1 MRMYR
6 KYERMTTTEFTARYF
21 EEDSELYQLLKD
33 IGYPDMSASII
44 AGAFIAFIDDYW
56 TVKTGMQSW
65 ADVLADNFR
74 QLGGH
79 LHLESKVEKIITKG
93 GAACGIVCNGREYPA
108 DYVLSA
114 SDYKKTF
121 LSLLDDTTLL
131 TEDFKDRIQKAAVSE
146 GFFTVYLG
154 LKIAP
159 EKMREYLKLPHVMYY
174 DFQKGFDIYNAQ
186 DENFFEKT
194 ALWLY
199 STSMLHE
206 GNAPAGKS
214 SLMIQTA
221 VPYHWMNNW
230 GNGDRQI
237 YKKLKD
243 KAKKAL
249 IEKASAVIPDL
260 EKYIEF
266 EDAATPLTYERYT
279 ENTDGA
285 TSAWSWNPRK
295 WYYKDGYNIR
305 VTTPIKNLL
314 ICSCWAHEMGGI
326 PTAIQAPRK
335 CAELIH

>member
-1 MRMYR
+1 
-6 KYERMTTTEFTARYF
+6 
-21 EEDSELYQLLKD
+21 
-33 IGYPDMSASII
+33 
-44 AGAFIAFIDDYW
+44 
-56 TVKTGMQSW
+56 
-65 ADVLADNFR
+65 
-74 QLGGH
+74 
-79 LHLESKVEKIITKG
+79 
-93 GAACGIVCNGREYPA
+93 
-108 DYVLSA
+108 
-114 SDYKKTF
+114 
-121 LSLLDDTTLL
+121 
-131 TEDFKDRIQKAAVSE
+131 
-146 GFFTVYLG
+146 
-154 LKIAP
+154 
-159 EKMREYLKLPHVMYY
+159 
-174 DFQKGFDIYNAQ
+174 
-186 DENFFEKT
+186 
-194 ALWLY
+194 
-199 STSMLHE
+199 
-206 GNAPAGKS
+206 
-214 SLMIQTA
+214 MIQTA

-249 IEKASAVIPDL
+249 IEKASVVIPDL

-314 ICSCWAHEMGGI
+314 ICSCWANEMGGI